1 MTASSDQDPNGG
13 RGEDGMQYLLLI
25 YGDMS
30 AFPEMTEEAQNANM
44 KEWFDYSTWLTEK
57 GWMKAGDA
65 LQDVDQATSVRVQGG
80 DRLVTDGP
88 FAETKE
94 TLGGYYLIDVQDLDE
109 AIEAA
114 ARCPGAKYGTV
125 EVRPIVDLSEMPRA

>member
-1 MTASSDQDPNGG
+1 
-13 RGEDGMQYLLLI
+13 MQYMLLI

-30 AFPEMTEEAQNANM
+30 AYPETNDAEQAAEM
-44 KEWFDYSTWLTEK
+44 KRWSDYSDWLAQK

-65 LQDVDQATSVRVQGG
+65 LVGVEQATSVRVRDGE
-80 DRLVTDGP
+80 RIVTDGP

-94 TLGGYYLIDVQDLDE
+94 TLGGYYLLEVDNLDD

-114 ARCPGAKYGTV
+114 SECPGAPYGTI
-125 EVRPIVDLSEMPRA
+125 ELRPVMGMSEPPQA

>member
-1 MTASSDQDPNGG
+1 
-13 RGEDGMQYLLLI
+13 MQYLLLI

-30 AFPEMTEEAQNANM
+30 AFPEMTEDEQNANW
-44 KEWFDYSTWLTEK
+44 KEWLDYSAWLGEK

-94 TLGGYYLIDVQDLDE
+94 TLGGYYLIDVENLDD

-114 ARCPGAKYGTV
+114 AHCPGARYGTI
-125 EVRPIVDLSEMPRA
+125 EVRPIMPMPAEMP

>member
-1 MTASSDQDPNGG
+1 
-13 RGEDGMQYLLLI
+13 MQYLLLI

-30 AFPEMTEEAQNANM
+30 GFDELTEAEQEANA
-44 KEWFDYSTWLTEK
+44 KAWFDYSSWLTDQ

-94 TLGGYYLIDVQDLDE
+94 TLGGYYLIDVDNLDD

-114 ARCPGAKYGTV
+114 GRCPGAKYGTV
-125 EVRPIVDLSEMPRA
+125 EVRPIREIPGMSSTEA

>member
-1 MTASSDQDPNGG
+1 
-13 RGEDGMQYLLLI
+13 MQYMLLI

-30 AFPEMTEEAQNANM
+30 AFPEMTEDEQNANM
-44 KEWFDYSTWLTEK
+44 REWFDYSRWLDEK

-65 LQDVDQATSVRVQGG
+65 LQDIDQATSVRLSGG
-80 DRLVTDGP
+80 ERLVTDGP

-94 TLGGYYLIDVQDLDE
+94 TLGGYYLIDVEHLDD

-114 ARCPGAKYGTV
+114 ARCPGAKYGTI
-125 EVRPIVDLSEMPRA
+125 EVRPLLELPPETPQG

>member
-1 MTASSDQDPNGG
+1 
-13 RGEDGMQYLLLI
+13 MQYMLLI

-30 AFPEMTEEAQNANM
+30 AFSELSEEEQSANM
-44 KEWFDYSTWLTEK
+44 QEWHDYSRWLSDQ
-57 GWMKAGDA
+57 GWMQAGDA

-94 TLGGYYLIDVQDLDE
+94 TLGGYYLVEVDNLDD

-114 ARCPGAKYGTV
+114 ARCPGARNGTI
-125 EVRPIVDLSEMPRA
+125 EVRPVAELPPESPQA